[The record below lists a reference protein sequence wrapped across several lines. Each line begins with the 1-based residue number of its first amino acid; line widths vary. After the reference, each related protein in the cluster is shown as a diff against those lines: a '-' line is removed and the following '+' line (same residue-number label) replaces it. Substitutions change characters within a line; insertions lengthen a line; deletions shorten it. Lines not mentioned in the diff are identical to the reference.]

1 MAINFRLEYTNGI
14 EFIDL
19 FPASSVYG
27 IFGGA
32 NINNTLVTLVTIPP
46 PGGVAPSTQNVAIT
60 TNDNRM
66 LTCPFEVVLLS
77 TGAQAEYDYG
87 TISQMQVT
95 TNTLTITR
103 LYTMPVAT
111 IQVALVFNLQRG
123 GS

>member
-19 FPASSVYG
+19 FPLSNIGVILNGS
-27 IFGGA
+27 
-32 NINNTLVTLVTIPP
+32 NINQTQVTLVTIPA

-60 TNDNRM
+60 TNDFM

-95 TNTLTITR
+95 ANTLTITR
-103 LYTMPVAT
+103 LYTMPVAA

-123 GS
+123 GE